1 LVLSIARQFGSAATA
16 AVVDVPTTAASKSA
30 LVHVL
35 VRAGVMLNTPYYLV
49 VLAQM
54 GRSPVQAGRAS
65 HSDQRI
71 LRSSFPTL
79 TNTKGAS
86 SRPVFEPVKTAG
98 TP

>member
-1 LVLSIARQFGSAATA
+1 MLSIARQFGSAAEA
-16 AVVDVPTTAASKSA
+16 AAVDVPNTAASKSA
-30 LVHVL
+30 LVHGL
-35 VRAGVMLNTPYYLV
+35 VRVGVMLNTPYYLV
-49 VLAQM
+49 VPAQM

-79 TNTKGAS
+79 TKTKGAS
-86 SRPVFEPVKTAG
+86 SRPVFEPEKTAG